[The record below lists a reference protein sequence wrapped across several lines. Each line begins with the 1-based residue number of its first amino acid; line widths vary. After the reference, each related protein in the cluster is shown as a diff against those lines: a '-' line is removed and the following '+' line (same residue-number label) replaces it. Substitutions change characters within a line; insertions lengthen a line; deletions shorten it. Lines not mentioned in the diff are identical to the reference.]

1 MQKSKLIPAFAI
13 IIIFLVFILGVFI
26 GRRTN
31 LYSPTQNIVQE
42 QSKTGEKDTTPV
54 GMIDINKASAEDFA
68 MLNGIG
74 SVIAERI
81 VAYRIENGSFKS
93 IEDIKNVPGIGD
105 VRFNQIKDYITVG
118 G

>member
-1 MQKSKLIPAFAI
+1 MQKSKLIPVFAV
-13 IIIFLVFILGVFI
+13 IIIFLAFICGVFV

-31 LYSPTQNIVQE
+31 LYSPAKNAVPE
-42 QSKTGEKDTTPV
+42 QSDAATEDTVPA
-54 GMIDINKASAEDFA
+54 GKIDINQATAEDFA

-81 VAYRIENGSFKS
+81 VAYRTENGPFKT
-93 IEDIKNVPGIGD
+93 IEDIKNVTGIGD